1 MCLATEERQGGESRL
16 LLVGE
21 VEGTGKKLGITHL
34 IGIMFQGA
42 VVTHVSHS
50 IQICVPLVNIVH
62 VGAVVFL
69 IQNT

>member
-1 MCLATEERQGGESRL
+1 MVANVDYCWWVRRKELGEM
-16 LLVGE
+16 
-21 VEGTGKKLGITHL
+21 LGITHL

-42 VVTHVSHS
+42 VVTHVPDS
-50 IQICVPLVNIVH
+50 IQVCVLLVDIVH

>member
-1 MCLATEERQGGESRL
+1 MVANVDYCWWVRRKELREM
-16 LLVGE
+16 
-21 VEGTGKKLGITHL
+21 LGITHL

-42 VVTHVSHS
+42 VVTHVADS
-50 IQICVPLVNIVH
+50 IQVCVLLVDIVH